1 MEPLNPNKGFRG
13 FCMSKYDINL
23 KIKVIKE
30 YKKIVSVN
38 RNYQKNIKSI
48 LNGTIRKELRRI

>member
-1 MEPLNPNKGFRG
+1 
-13 FCMSKYDINL
+13 MSKYDINL